1 MSGSGQDTMV
11 SSEVEVAVDPDTAF
25 AAFTEELDLWWV
37 RGPINHFAGGRAL
50 AMRCEPGVGGRLLE
64 VYEDDA
70 LELGRITAWE
80 PGQRLAWR
88 SSVDDVNIDV
98 SFAPAGDG
106 CLVRVEASVPA
117 GGQDRGGTAWVRVT
131 PKWFGPWCARRDS
144 APHQVRDLARLA
156 LGVSYARP
164 AAAARWLAS
173 AFGFTSPDPLPAGND
188 PLPETGHGHP
198 WIEFRL
204 GNSSLMIFKL
214 DSELGTGRRSTR
226 PGSTSTTLTRTT
238 SGPGPP
244 GRRSLPNWPVPGACR
259 STWQTTSRATAGRS
273 PRPAPPCAPRAVDI
287 SWVGVRAGRTGRA
300 RRAGYRCTRGPR
312 RSCRRGR

>member
-37 RGPINHFAGGRAL
+37 RGPINHFAGGRAV

-80 PGQRLAWR
+80 PGKRLAWR
-88 SSVDDVNIDV
+88 SSLDDVNIDV

-144 APHQVRDLARLA
+144 APHEVRDLARLA

-173 AFGFTSPDPLPAGND
+173 AFGFTSPDPLPEGND

-214 DSELGTGRRSTR
+214 DAAGDGPAGGPHPVGLRRRHRRALRAGQGHRGDDRHRAGQSLGPAVLRGGRPRGQPLDVR
-226 PGSTSTTLTRTT
+226 
-238 SGPGPP
+238 PGPP
-244 GRRSLPNWPVPGACR
+244 HHAL
-259 STWQTTSRATAGRS
+259 
-273 PRPAPPCAPRAVDI
+273 
-287 SWVGVRAGRTGRA
+287 
-300 RRAGYRCTRGPR
+300 
-312 RSCRRGR
+312 